1 MLKKLR
7 LFFLLLTDDNVNN
20 RSQTLIELTTMKVC
34 EEIRRFDISAID
46 LDLLRREFGRIK
58 TKNLVLKDLEEDIQ
72 QKNEAILFNNPERI
86 NYYEHYQQII
96 TNYNTEQNRA
106 NIEKNFM
113 ELMELANSMN
123 QEEQRYAREG
133 FSSDEELSL
142 YDMLFREELNK
153 SDIKNKR
160 SCCYIVKED

>member
-1 MLKKLR
+1 M
-7 LFFLLLTDDNVNN
+7 
-20 RSQTLIELTTMKVC
+20 
-34 EEIRRFDISAID
+34 
-46 LDLLRREFGRIK
+46 
-58 TKNLVLKDLEEDIQ
+58 
-72 QKNEAILFNNPERI
+72 LFNNSERI

-113 ELMELANSMN
+113 ELMDLANSMN

-133 FSSDEELSL
+133 FSSDEELSP

-153 SDIKNKR
+153 SDIKK
-160 SCCYIVKED
+160 